1 MDFPDGS
8 LLLDGEAFHEPAELL
23 RRDAP
28 GFGRIARPLEAAAL
42 EPLVDEQ
49 EAISLPQEPLDAVS
63 APAAEEKERA
73 REGIHPEL
81 LLDDGGEAVDGFPH
95 VGAAAGEIDFADGG
109 KVEEAHGSPSLA
121 AASFCRSDTGVSSA
135 SSNWNGPQETRSLS
149 RGSGALAR
157 TETNSGRGAG
167 GIEVPPARTGN
178 AAGAA
183 GTTPAPTVTDA
194 SAEDTGADRVSA
206 EAASLD
212 GFGWCRYSGCSSSS
226 SSRILR
232 SQ

>member
-95 VGAAAGEIDFADGG
+95 VGAAAGEIDVADGG
-109 KVEEAHGSPSLA
+109 KVEMLHGDPLHAS
-121 AASFCRSDTGVSSA
+121 ASFRRSDGGVPSVRSKR
-135 SSNWNGPQETRSLS
+135 NGPQET
-149 RGSGALAR
+149 
-157 TETNSGRGAG
+157 
-167 GIEVPPARTGN
+167 
-178 AAGAA
+178 
-183 GTTPAPTVTDA
+183 A
-194 SAEDTGADRVSA
+194 SF
-206 EAASLD
+206 L
-212 GFGWCRYSGCSSSS
+212 
-226 SSRILR
+226 
-232 SQ
+232 